1 MTAGRFITLEGGEG
15 TGKSTQVALLAL
27 RLRGAGLEVVT
38 TREPGG
44 TEGAEAIR
52 ALLVNGSTDRW
63 SPAAEALLVNA
74 GRADHVE
81 RLIRPMLAAGTWVIS
96 DRFADS
102 TMAYQGAGKGL
113 SDASLRSL
121 HHLAAADLWPDLTL
135 VLDLP
140 VEVGLGRAASRPG
153 GEGRFEAHDADFH
166 ARVSQGFREL
176 AAAEPRRCRLID
188 AEGEEADVA
197 ARIWA
202 EVMAMHTVE
211 TVLERNPGELASTSG
226 SGTAHLGELDSG
238 DD

>member
-1 MTAGRFITLEGGEG
+1 MRQARFITLEGGEG
-15 TGKSTQVALLAL
+15 SGKSTQVALLAE
-27 RLRGAGLEVVT
+27 RLRQHGIDVVT

-52 ALLVNGSTDRW
+52 ALLVTGSTDRW

-81 RLIRPMLAAGTWVIS
+81 RLIRPSLAAGKWVVS
-96 DRFADS
+96 DRYADS

-113 SDASLRSL
+113 SDASLGSL

-140 VEVGLGRAASRPG
+140 VEVGLGRAASRAG

-166 ARVSQGFREL
+166 ERVAQGFRDL

-188 AEGEEADVA
+188 ATDEPAAVA
-197 ARIWA
+197 SRIWG

-211 TVLERNPGELASTSG
+211 MVLERNPGELAGNSG
-226 SGTAHLGELDSG
+226 SGTAHLGETDTG

>member
-1 MTAGRFITLEGGEG
+1 MRQARFITLEGGEG
-15 TGKSTQVALLAL
+15 TGKSTQVALLAE
-27 RLRGAGLEVVT
+27 RLRERGIEVVT

-44 TEGAEAIR
+44 TEGAEAVR
-52 ALLVNGSTDRW
+52 SLLVTGSTDRW

-81 RLIRPMLAAGTWVIS
+81 RLIRPALAAGKWVVS
-96 DRFADS
+96 DRYADS

-140 VEVGLGRAASRPG
+140 VELGLGRAASRSG
-153 GEGRFEAHDADFH
+153 GEGRFEGHDADFH
-166 ARVSQGFREL
+166 ERVALGFRDL

-188 AEGEEADVA
+188 ASGEPGSVA
-197 ARIWA
+197 ARIWG
-202 EVMAMHTVE
+202 EVMAMDTVE
-211 TVLERNPGELASTSG
+211 SVLERNPGELAGNSG
-226 SGTAHLGELDSG
+226 SGTAHLGETDTG

>member
-1 MTAGRFITLEGGEG
+1 MRQARFITLEGGEG
-15 TGKSTQVALLAL
+15 SGKSTQVALLAE
-27 RLRGAGLEVVT
+27 RLRERGIEVVT

-52 ALLVNGSTDRW
+52 ELLVTGSTDRW

-81 RLIRPMLAAGTWVIS
+81 RLIRPALAAGKWVIS

-121 HHLAAADLWPDLTL
+121 HHLSAADLWPDLTL

-140 VEVGLGRAASRPG
+140 VELGLSRAASRAG
-153 GEGRFEAHDADFH
+153 GEGRFEQHDADFH
-166 ARVSQGFREL
+166 QRVSLGFRDL

-188 AEGEEADVA
+188 ADGDPASVSS
-197 ARIWA
+197 RIWG
-202 EVMAMHTVE
+202 EVMAMDAVE
-211 TVLERNPGELASTSG
+211 TVLERNPGELAGNSG
-226 SGTAHLGELDSG
+226 SGTAHLGETDTG